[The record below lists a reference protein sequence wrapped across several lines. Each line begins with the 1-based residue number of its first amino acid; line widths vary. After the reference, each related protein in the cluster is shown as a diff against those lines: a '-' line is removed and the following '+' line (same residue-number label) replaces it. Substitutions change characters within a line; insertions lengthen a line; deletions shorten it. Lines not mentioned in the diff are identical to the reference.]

1 MTCNYCGVEHQDWLE
16 HTSYEH
22 LGVKACLV
30 SLKRSEVVKASDDVI
45 HCRATSSAGPAL
57 GASAAWEVG
66 VPVSFMFMPAGTH
79 TITAGFRKG
88 SIELTVQCDEST
100 AKAVQASLD
109 AWRAERPK
117 QQPFGCIEH
126 REHEASVCVSASC
139 GFEWKED
146 GVYLAAEPTSLGANN
161 VNGKVHRSWSPS
173 FTTDADYAKATEDGG
188 TLRFP
193 EGVRGSR
200 SNPAQITGVDF
211 CVGTLT
217 NRPAFIEMKPV
228 KAREADAVTAGA
240 PIGNKNAASHRA
252 WFAKAHQESYDFHK
266 PKADYYASKKG
277 IGDSDDLAKFHS
289 ERAEFHRI
297 ERDKYTN
304 IAEYE
309 KKHGKTYASD
319 ATASA
324 AVRASGGPFN
334 TVLAREAD
342 ADAILDKIVARN
354 KPKPVKGSEAVQ
366 ASGTSEGVRKAWES
380 RRRGS
385 AMSDE
390 EHEMWMKR
398 IVRTHAEEKHGLIGG
413 HRGRTDS
420 GVSSLSS
427 TPVNVE
433 EGEHEP
439 TAKGLGYWKT
449 GFSNHGFHKMLYTPS
464 TLRVSVGREWLR
476 KQGLYPHHIS
486 EEHRAEVYN
495 KGCEHGKSF
504 DTVLAREAD
513 ADAILAEIVE
523 RNTPKPVTVEH
534 LNAKFGATKTG
545 DTRQTPDE
553 ILAKIYARAGLSR

>member
-1 MTCNYCGVEHQDWLE
+1 MKCNSCGLEHEDWLE

-45 HCRATSSAGPAL
+45 HCRATSSVGPAL

-228 KAREADAVTAGA
+228 KAREADAVTAAGTSEGVKKSWAARRREAWGA
-240 PIGNKNAASHRA
+240 SSKARDAEESENPDHAEVSKLHSLASELHEKASKGEKDKSSLDYKVHSGRA
-252 WFAKAHQESYDFHK
+252 QFHSGLADFHK
-266 PKADYYASKKG
+266 
-277 IGDSDDLAKFHS
+277 
-289 ERAEFHRI
+289 
-297 ERDKYTN
+297 T
-304 IAEYE
+304 IATAF
-309 KKHGKTYASD
+309 KASD

-324 AVRASGGPFN
+324 AVRASGSPFN

-354 KPKPVKGSEAVQ
+354 KPKPV
-366 ASGTSEGVRKAWES
+366 
-380 RRRGS
+380 
-385 AMSDE
+385 
-390 EHEMWMKR
+390 
-398 IVRTHAEEKHGLIGG
+398 
-413 HRGRTDS
+413 
-420 GVSSLSS
+420 
-427 TPVNVE
+427 
-433 EGEHEP
+433 
-439 TAKGLGYWKT
+439 
-449 GFSNHGFHKMLYTPS
+449 
-464 TLRVSVGREWLR
+464 
-476 KQGLYPHHIS
+476 
-486 EEHRAEVYN
+486 
-495 KGCEHGKSF
+495 
-504 DTVLAREAD
+504 TVD
-513 ADAILAEIVE
+513 Q
-523 RNTPKPVTVEH
+523 
-534 LNAKFGATKTG
+534 LNAKFGQTKTG
-545 DTRQTPDE
+545 DTRKTPDE
-553 ILAKIYARAGLSR
+553 ILAGIYARAGLSR

>member
-1 MTCNYCGVEHQDWLE
+1 MKCNHCGAEHQDWLE

-45 HCRATSSAGPAL
+45 HCRATSSVGPAL

-193 EGVRGSR
+193 DGVRGSR

-228 KAREADAVTAGA
+228 KAREADAVTAEPEESA
-240 PIGNKNAASHRA
+240 TITHTLKVDNKVAA
-252 WFAKAHQESYDFHK
+252 KKLES
-266 PKADYYASKKG
+266 
-277 IGDSDDLAKFHS
+277 
-289 ERAEFHRI
+289 
-297 ERDKYTN
+297 
-304 IAEYE
+304 
-309 KKHGKTYASD
+309 
-319 ATASA
+319 
-324 AVRASGGPFN
+324 PFN

-354 KPKPVKGSEAVQ
+354 KPKPV
-366 ASGTSEGVRKAWES
+366 
-380 RRRGS
+380 
-385 AMSDE
+385 
-390 EHEMWMKR
+390 
-398 IVRTHAEEKHGLIGG
+398 
-413 HRGRTDS
+413 
-420 GVSSLSS
+420 
-427 TPVNVE
+427 
-433 EGEHEP
+433 
-439 TAKGLGYWKT
+439 
-449 GFSNHGFHKMLYTPS
+449 
-464 TLRVSVGREWLR
+464 
-476 KQGLYPHHIS
+476 
-486 EEHRAEVYN
+486 
-495 KGCEHGKSF
+495 
-504 DTVLAREAD
+504 TVD
-513 ADAILAEIVE
+513 Q
-523 RNTPKPVTVEH
+523 
-534 LNAKFGATKTG
+534 LNAKFGQTKTG
-545 DTRQTPDE
+545 DTRKTPDE
-553 ILAKIYARAGLSR
+553 ILAGIYARAGLSR

>member
-1 MTCNYCGVEHQDWLE
+1 MKCNHCGLEHQDWLE

-30 SLKRSEVVKASDDVI
+30 SLKRSEVVKAGAPIGNKNAAGKHELQPETLARGNEYSLKAYQAHEEAMESGDKGKHAAAQQAHSDAYRFWKTAGRDRRAALHLSYSQQHKDAMFASEATESESIRASGGSIGFQDQMFCFKKQGETDEEFQSRYLSVRENVKACGVNIVSQGPITKAFSADVI
-45 HCRATSSAGPAL
+45 HCRATSSVGPAL

-217 NRPAFIEMKPV
+217 NKPAFIEMKPV
-228 KAREADAVTAGA
+228 KARESDAVTAESEESA
-240 PIGNKNAASHRA
+240 TITHTLKVDNKVAA
-252 WFAKAHQESYDFHK
+252 KKLES
-266 PKADYYASKKG
+266 
-277 IGDSDDLAKFHS
+277 
-289 ERAEFHRI
+289 
-297 ERDKYTN
+297 
-304 IAEYE
+304 
-309 KKHGKTYASD
+309 
-319 ATASA
+319 
-324 AVRASGGPFN
+324 PFN

-354 KPKPVKGSEAVQ
+354 KPKPV
-366 ASGTSEGVRKAWES
+366 
-380 RRRGS
+380 
-385 AMSDE
+385 
-390 EHEMWMKR
+390 
-398 IVRTHAEEKHGLIGG
+398 
-413 HRGRTDS
+413 
-420 GVSSLSS
+420 
-427 TPVNVE
+427 
-433 EGEHEP
+433 
-439 TAKGLGYWKT
+439 
-449 GFSNHGFHKMLYTPS
+449 
-464 TLRVSVGREWLR
+464 
-476 KQGLYPHHIS
+476 
-486 EEHRAEVYN
+486 
-495 KGCEHGKSF
+495 
-504 DTVLAREAD
+504 TVD
-513 ADAILAEIVE
+513 Q
-523 RNTPKPVTVEH
+523 
-534 LNAKFGATKTG
+534 LNAKFGQTKTG
-545 DTRQTPDE
+545 DTRKTPDE
-553 ILAKIYARAGLSR
+553 IMAGIYARAGLSR

>member
-1 MTCNYCGVEHQDWLE
+1 MKCNNCGLEHEDWLE

-30 SLKRSEVVKASDDVI
+30 SLKRSEVVKAAGTSEGAKKGWEGRKVGFSVPENEHEANHHMDVVEDRGERVLVQHNSGFEHLRIKPQSVHLKSELKLLATDSITTDVI
-45 HCRATSSAGPAL
+45 HCRATSSVGPAL

-228 KAREADAVTAGA
+228 KAREGALVTLSTGEQIEVPYGNVVTAAGTSEGVKKSWEKRKHA
-240 PIGNKNAASHRA
+240 MQSDIDSNHPGLRKHVDFSYPSSDNAEH
-252 WFAKAHQESYDFHK
+252 FGF
-266 PKADYYASKKG
+266 KKG
-277 IGDSDDLAKFHS
+277 GYSVSFSKDNHPPVAMSMHETREEAMEH
-289 ERAEFHRI
+289 A
-297 ERDKYTN
+297 
-304 IAEYE
+304 
-309 KKHGKTYASD
+309 KKHDKVKWSSAMLYIHPELKATD

-324 AVRASGGPFN
+324 AVHASGGSFN

-342 ADAILDKIVARN
+342 AAAILDKIVARN
-354 KPKPVKGSEAVQ
+354 KPKPV
-366 ASGTSEGVRKAWES
+366 
-380 RRRGS
+380 
-385 AMSDE
+385 
-390 EHEMWMKR
+390 
-398 IVRTHAEEKHGLIGG
+398 
-413 HRGRTDS
+413 
-420 GVSSLSS
+420 
-427 TPVNVE
+427 
-433 EGEHEP
+433 
-439 TAKGLGYWKT
+439 
-449 GFSNHGFHKMLYTPS
+449 
-464 TLRVSVGREWLR
+464 
-476 KQGLYPHHIS
+476 
-486 EEHRAEVYN
+486 
-495 KGCEHGKSF
+495 
-504 DTVLAREAD
+504 TVD
-513 ADAILAEIVE
+513 Q
-523 RNTPKPVTVEH
+523 
-534 LNAKFGATKTG
+534 LNAKFGQTKTG
-545 DTRQTPDE
+545 DTRKTPDE
-553 ILAKIYARAGLSR
+553 ILAGIYARAGLSR